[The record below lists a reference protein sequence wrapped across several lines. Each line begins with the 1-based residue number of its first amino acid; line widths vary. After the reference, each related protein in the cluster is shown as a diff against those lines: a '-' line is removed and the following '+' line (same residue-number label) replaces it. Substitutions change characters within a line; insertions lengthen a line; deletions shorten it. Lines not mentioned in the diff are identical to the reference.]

1 MTRKSKRVS
10 LPSWRFRGFVW
21 LLPVSAVAL
30 LTASGSEAQTS
41 YSRGQN
47 IAPAYEGW
55 EQNADGSRNL
65 LFGYMNRNWEEAI
78 DIPIGPENN
87 IEPGGPDQG
96 QPTHFYPRR
105 NRFIFRIRVPKDFQ
119 QELVWT
125 LTVHGKTERA
135 YATLRTDFVLDHV
148 SEMAEVGISGRGP
161 EVRANLPPVLEVS
174 GPKSRI
180 AKVGEPLT
188 LVAHV
193 TDDGIPKPA
202 KARSEVTKGN
212 RYEPPRAPGGVST
225 ATGLRFS
232 WFVYRATGK
241 VTFSPEQF
249 KTWEDTRDGANSPWG
264 PHWVTPPP
272 PADGNWTV
280 QATFDEPGTY
290 VLRALAHDGAL
301 GVDQDVTINVT
312 P

>member
-1 MTRKSKRVS
+1 
-10 LPSWRFRGFVW
+10 LVW
-21 LLPVSAVAL
+21 LLPVSAVVL
-30 LTASGSEAQTS
+30 LTSSGSWAQTS

-55 EQNADGSRNL
+55 EQNADGSRNI
-65 LFGYMNRNWEEAI
+65 LFGYMNRNWDEEI
-78 DIPIGPENN
+78 DMPVGPENN

-119 QELVWT
+119 KELVWT
-125 LTVHGKTERA
+125 LAVHGKTERA
-135 YATLRTDFVLDHV
+135 YATLGTDFFLDNV
-148 SEMAEVGISGRGP
+148 SKMAEIGISSRGP
-161 EVRANLPPVLEVS
+161 EIRADIPPVLDIS
-174 GPKSRI
+174 GAKTRT

-188 LVAHV
+188 LVVHV
-193 TDDGIPKPA
+193 TDDGVPKHDRVR
-202 KARSEVTKGN
+202 RSDVTRAN
-212 RYEPPRAPGGVST
+212 RYEPPRAPGGVAT

-232 WFVYRATGK
+232 WFVYRAVGK
-241 VTFSPEQF
+241 VTFSPAQV
-249 KTWEDTRDGANSPWG
+249 KTWEDTRDGTNSPWA
-264 PHWVTPPP
+264 PHWLPPPP

-301 GVDQDVTINVT
+301 GVDQDVTVNVT
-312 P
+312 R